1 MSINALRSLGDDQL
15 KMVAEKVKRG
25 DTSDLQALG
34 MYSAAPVLME
44 LMNRNKIRQAMQ
56 AQQAQQAKQPTIAD
70 EATGVGALPVPGV
83 MEEQNFAGGGIV
95 AFEKGGQ
102 ANYEYSNPYGVPE
115 DILRAVHGAES
126 SFGTRNVSPAGAKG
140 HFQFMKGTGKEYG
153 LTNEADFYDFAKSKN
168 SAAKYLSRLH
178 NQFGNWE
185 DALSAYNWG
194 PGHMEAFKKTG
205 KGMGGLARPPESINY
220 PAAIQKYLGP
230 NATILN
236 RRGIQRAGLDER
248 FPVESAQAPKDDGL
262 DHDSRL
268 KKASEDYKAQIKA
281 NEDFYGK
288 EMADIKRPENP
299 DQEGIRTA
307 YMERMKK
314 FSDPMLQEMRDL
326 IAKQAPNTEA
336 AKSQAFNNALMTAG
350 LTMMGTPGGLGAAI
364 GRGGLAG
371 LGAYQRDIGEAQAA
385 EHKFLNAQI
394 KSKQYE
400 FGLAKET
407 VESAE
412 DAVKNAVREYGI
424 DSRVAQKA
432 MEDLRQARFNANKL
446 ALQERALVEK
456 GLIQEKVD
464 EARYRR
470 TQEGIASRERIAA
483 GREASRRTEAENRAE
498 RKDETALERAY
509 TAALKD
515 DEGYRDYVRKQ
526 KAAGYKDQIK
536 TKEEWA
542 REVAPTMVYKN
553 PPSTQEKAPAEPPAN
568 RNRVKLFE

>member
-95 AFEKGGQ
+95 AFKKGGQ
-102 ANYEYSNPYGVPE
+102 AEYDYSNPYVPP
-115 DILRAVHGAES
+115 DILRALHGTES
-126 SFGTRNVSPAGAKG
+126 TFGTARTPHGNMVSSAGATG
-140 HFQFMKGTGKEYG
+140 HFQFMPGTAKQFGLSKED
-153 LTNEADFYDFAKSKN
+153 TYDFEKSKMA
-168 SAAKYLSRLH
+168 AAKYLAQLY
-178 NQFGNWE
+178 NEFGNYGE
-185 DALSAYNWG
+185 ALRAYNAG
-194 PGHMEAFKKTG
+194 PTG
-205 KGMGGLARPPESINY
+205 YRSIKSGKSKSPENENY
-220 PAAIQKYLGP
+220 LSRVHSFLPQGSKNLVDRGV
-230 NATILN
+230 ATSG
-236 RRGIQRAGLDER
+236 RYER
-248 FPVESAQAPKDDGL
+248 LPLESAQAPTDEGL

-268 KKASEDYKAQIKA
+268 KRANEDYKAQIKA

-288 EMADIKRPENP
+288 EMADVKRPENP
-299 DQEGIRTA
+299 DQEGIRAA

-326 IAKQAPNTEA
+326 VAKQAPNTEA

-385 EHKFLNAQI
+385 EQKFLDSQI
-394 KSKQYE
+394 KSKKYE
-400 FGLAKET
+400 FDLAKET

-432 MEDLRQARFNANKL
+432 MADLRRAQFNANRL

-464 EARYRR
+464 EARDRR

-483 GREASRRTEAENRAE
+483 GREANRRTEAENRAE
-498 RKDETALERAY
+498 QKDETALGRAY

-515 DEGYRDYVRKQ
+515 DKGYRDYVKKQ

-542 REVAPTMVYKN
+542 REVAPTRVYKN
-553 PPSTQEKAPAEPPAN
+553 PPSTQEKASAEPPAN